1 MADALFIGIDGG
13 GTNCRARLRDAS
25 GRLLG
30 EGRGGPANLRL
41 GRETVMGS
49 VLAACRAALAGAGLA
64 EADLGRVHVGLGLAG
79 AIGAGAGDAFLAGHP
94 FASAALGTDAH
105 TAWLGAFRGGPGA
118 ILIVG
123 TGSCGFGV
131 FDGVPVQVGGW
142 GNVISDEGSGGAI
155 GREAVR
161 RAVLALDG
169 RAPATPL
176 SEAILA
182 RFDRRP
188 EAIVAFAD
196 AAKPADFAALTP
208 EVFAHAAGGDPL
220 GQAIIATAAADIAG
234 IAARLLALGAPAI
247 ALLGGLAGPLRPHLA
262 PAIGARLADPASDA
276 MDGAIL
282 MARQALE
289 RG

>member
-1 MADALFIGIDGG
+1 MADPLFIGIDGG
-13 GTNCRARLRDAS
+13 GTNCRARLRDAA
-25 GRLLG
+25 GRALG

-41 GRETVMGS
+41 GTAAVMGS
-49 VLAACRAALAGAGLA
+49 VLAACRAALTDAGLS
-64 EADLGRVHVGLGLAG
+64 EADLGRAHVGLGLAG

-94 FASAALGTDAH
+94 FASATLESDAY

-131 FDGVPVQVGGW
+131 FGGRPVQIGGW

-161 RAVLALDG
+161 RAVQALDG

-176 SEAILA
+176 SDAILN

-196 AAKPADFAALTP
+196 AAKPADFAALVP
-208 EVFAHAAGGDPL
+208 LVLDHAGAGDPL
-220 GQAIIATAAADIAG
+220 GRALVADAAADIAG
-234 IAARLLALGAPAI
+234 IAERLLALGAPRV
-247 ALLGGLAGPLRPHLA
+247 ALLGGLAEPLRPHLPPEIA
-262 PAIGARLADPASDA
+262 ARLAAPASDA

-282 MARQALE
+282 MAQQALA
-289 RG
+289 RR